1 MDNGELIMMKI
12 SSTATLN
19 SPSIQHVRLDNNQ
32 RVFIVG
38 DLDGNHRK
46 LNDAMS
52 RVNFDPKADELI
64 CLGDMIDRG
73 DDNLMILLWSNN
85 KAVYS

>member
-12 SSTATLN
+12 SSTAILN
-19 SPSIQHVRLDNNQ
+19 SPSIQHVRLDNHQ
-32 RVFIVG
+32 RVFVVG

-52 RVNFDPKADELI
+52 RVNFDPKADKMT
-64 CLGDMIDRG
+64 CLNETNI
-73 DDNLMILLWSNN
+73 NHY
-85 KAVYS
+85 A